1 MVPLRPFKLS
11 FMNSIKG
18 ILTWKRTLIVSVA
31 VLFLLNIFSFYGLY
45 TNKFYFF
52 KIDNYIF
59 PLLSIIHL
67 VFLYVLWFKISENE
81 LSDPPMRTLEYVLY
95 LISLVYLYKLVETII
110 ILFSYSD
117 FENHL
122 IPSTFLP
129 LGFVILLLYT
139 VLLLVTFLAVVY
151 RKEIVGTYLFD
162 DMNQHVD
169 HWK

>member
-1 MVPLRPFKLS
+1 
-11 FMNSIKG
+11 MNSIKG
-18 ILTWKRTLIVSVA
+18 LLTWKRTLIVSIV

-59 PLLSIIHL
+59 PILSIIHFA
-67 VFLYVLWFKISENE
+67 FLYVLWFKIKENE
-81 LSDPPMRTLEYVLY
+81 LSDPPMRTLEYILY
-95 LISLVYLYKLVETII
+95 FISLVYIYKLVETMIV
-110 ILFSYSD
+110 LSSYSD

-122 IPSTFLP
+122 IPGTFLP
-129 LGFVILLLYT
+129 IGYLMLTLYA
-139 VLLLVTFLAVVY
+139 VLLLVTLLAVVY
-151 RKEIVGTYLFD
+151 RKEMVGTYLFD

>member
-1 MVPLRPFKLS
+1 
-11 FMNSIKG
+11 MNSIKG
-18 ILTWKRTLIVSVA
+18 LLTWKRTLIVSIV

-52 KIDNYIF
+52 KVENYIF
-59 PLLSIIHL
+59 PILSIIHL

-95 LISLVYLYKLVETII
+95 AISLVYIYKMVETII
-110 ILFSYSD
+110 VLSSYSD

-129 LGFVILLLYT
+129 LGYVMIALYAM
-139 VLLLVTFLAVVY
+139 LLLVTLLAVVY
-151 RKEIVGTYLFD
+151 RKEMVGTYIFD

-169 HWK
+169 HWNN

>member
-1 MVPLRPFKLS
+1 
-11 FMNSIKG
+11 MNFIQG
-18 ILTWKRTLIVSVA
+18 VLTWKRTLILSIG
-31 VLFLLNIFSFYGLY
+31 VLALLNIFSFYGLY

-59 PLLSIIHL
+59 PLLSIVHF
-67 VFLYVLWFKISENE
+67 VFLYVLWFKIKEDE

-95 LISLVYLYKLVETII
+95 IISLVYVYKLVETII
-110 ILFSYSD
+110 ILLSYND
-117 FENHL
+117 FDNHL

-129 LGFVILLLYT
+129 LGYFMLLLYT
-139 VLLLVTFLAVVY
+139 LLLLVTYLAIVY
-151 RKEIVGTYLFD
+151 RKKIVGTYLFD

>member
-1 MVPLRPFKLS
+1 
-11 FMNSIKG
+11 MNFIKG
-18 ILTWKRTLIVSVA
+18 ILTWKRTLILSVG
-31 VLFLLNIFSFYGLY
+31 VLALLNIFSFYGLY

-59 PLLSIIHL
+59 PLLSIVHF
-67 VFLYVLWFKISENE
+67 VFLYVLWFKIKEDE

-95 LISLVYLYKLVETII
+95 IISLVYVYKLVETII
-110 ILFSYSD
+110 ILLSYND
-117 FENHL
+117 FDNHL

-129 LGFVILLLYT
+129 LGYFMLLLYT
-139 VLLLVTFLAVVY
+139 LLLLVTYLAIAY
-151 RKEIVGTYLFD
+151 RKKIVGTYLFD

>member
-1 MVPLRPFKLS
+1 
-11 FMNSIKG
+11 MNSIKR
-18 ILTWKRTLIVSVA
+18 ILTWKRTLIVSVI
-31 VLFLLNIFSFYGLY
+31 VLFLLSIFSFYGLY

-52 KIDNYIF
+52 KPDNYIF
-59 PLLSIIHL
+59 PIVSIVHL
-67 VFLYVLWFKISENE
+67 IFLYVLWFKINEEE

-95 LISLVYLYKLVETII
+95 IISLIYIYRFVETII
-110 ILFSYSD
+110 ILTTYHN

-129 LGFVILLLYT
+129 MGFIILFLNT
-139 VLLLVTFLAVVY
+139 VLLLVTFLAIVY

-162 DMNQHVD
+162 ETNQHVD

>member
-1 MVPLRPFKLS
+1 
-11 FMNSIKG
+11 MNFIKG
-18 ILTWKRTLIVSVA
+18 ILTWKRTLILSVGI
-31 VLFLLNIFSFYGLY
+31 LLLLNIFSFYGLY

-59 PLLSIIHL
+59 PILSIVHI
-67 VFLYVLWFKISENE
+67 VFLYVLWFKIKEDE

-95 LISLVYLYKLVETII
+95 IISLVYVYKLVETII
-110 ILFSYSD
+110 ILLSYND
-117 FENHL
+117 FDNHL

-129 LGFVILLLYT
+129 LGYFMLLLYIL
-139 VLLLVTFLAVVY
+139 LLLVTYLAIDY
-151 RKEIVGTYLFD
+151 RKKIVGTYLFD

>member
-1 MVPLRPFKLS
+1 
-11 FMNSIKG
+11 MNFIKN
-18 ILTWKRTLIVSVA
+18 ILTWKRTLILSVGILA
-31 VLFLLNIFSFYGLY
+31 LLNIFSFYGLY

-59 PLLSIIHL
+59 PLLSIVHFI
-67 VFLYVLWFKISENE
+67 FLYVLWFKIKEDE

-95 LISLVYLYKLVETII
+95 IISLVYVYKLVETII
-110 ILFSYSD
+110 ILLSYNSFD
-117 FENHL
+117 NHL

-129 LGFVILLLYT
+129 LGYFILLLYIS
-139 VLLLVTFLAVVY
+139 LLIVTYLAIDY
-151 RKEIVGTYLFD
+151 RKKIVGTYLFD

>member
-1 MVPLRPFKLS
+1 MS
-11 FMNSIKG
+11 FLKQ
-18 ILTWKRTLIVSVA
+18 ILTWKRTLLISVG
-31 VLFLLNIFSFYGLY
+31 VLMLLNIFSFYGLY

-59 PLLSIIHL
+59 PILSIVHF
-67 VFLYVLWFKISENE
+67 VFLYVLWFKITEDE

-95 LISLVYLYKLVETII
+95 FISFVYLFKLVDTFIILISYTE
-110 ILFSYSD
+110 FD
-117 FENHL
+117 DHL

-129 LGFVILLLYT
+129 LGYLILALYAL
-139 VLLLVTFLAVVY
+139 LLLVTFLAIYY

>member
-1 MVPLRPFKLS
+1 
-11 FMNSIKG
+11 MNFIQG
-18 ILTWKRTLIVSVA
+18 VLTWKRTLILSIG
-31 VLFLLNIFSFYGLY
+31 VLALLNIFSFYGLY

-59 PLLSIIHL
+59 PLLSIVHF
-67 VFLYVLWFKISENE
+67 VFLYVLWFKIKEDE

-95 LISLVYLYKLVETII
+95 IISLVYVYKLVETII
-110 ILFSYSD
+110 ILLSYND
-117 FENHL
+117 FDNHL

-129 LGFVILLLYT
+129 LGYFMLLLYT
-139 VLLLVTFLAVVY
+139 LLLLVTYLAIAY
-151 RKEIVGTYLFD
+151 RKKIVGSYLFD

>member
-1 MVPLRPFKLS
+1 
-11 FMNSIKG
+11 MNFIQG
-18 ILTWKRTLIVSVA
+18 VLTWKRTLILSIG
-31 VLFLLNIFSFYGLY
+31 VLALLNIFSFYGLY

-59 PLLSIIHL
+59 PLLSIVHF
-67 VFLYVLWFKISENE
+67 VFLYVLWFKIKEDE

-95 LISLVYLYKLVETII
+95 IISLVYVYKLVETII
-110 ILFSYSD
+110 ILLSYND
-117 FENHL
+117 FDNHL

-129 LGFVILLLYT
+129 LGYFMLLLYT
-139 VLLLVTFLAVVY
+139 LLLLITYLAIAY
-151 RKEIVGTYLFD
+151 RKKIVGTYLFD

>member
-1 MVPLRPFKLS
+1 
-11 FMNSIKG
+11 MNSIKG
-18 ILTWKRTLIVSVA
+18 LFTWKRTLIVSIV

-59 PLLSIIHL
+59 PILSIIHF
-67 VFLYVLWFKISENE
+67 VFLYVLWFKIKEKE
-81 LSDPPMRTLEYVLY
+81 LSDPPMRTLEYILY
-95 LISLVYLYKLVETII
+95 IISLVYLYKLVETMIV
-110 ILFSYSD
+110 LSSYSD

-122 IPSTFLP
+122 IPGTFLP
-129 LGFVILLLYT
+129 IGYLMLTLYA
-139 VLLLVTFLAVVY
+139 VLLLVTLLAVVY
-151 RKEIVGTYLFD
+151 RKEMVGTYIFD

>member
-1 MVPLRPFKLS
+1 
-11 FMNSIKG
+11 MNSIKG
-18 ILTWKRTLIVSVA
+18 LFTWKRTLIVSII

-59 PLLSIIHL
+59 PILSVIHF
-67 VFLYVLWFKISENE
+67 VFLYVLWFKISEKE
-81 LSDPPMRTLEYVLY
+81 LSDPPMRTLEYILY
-95 LISLVYLYKLVETII
+95 IISLVYIYKLVETMIV
-110 ILFSYSD
+110 LTSYSD

-129 LGFVILLLYT
+129 IGYLMLALYA
-139 VLLLVTFLAVVY
+139 VLLLVTLLAVVY
-151 RKEIVGTYLFD
+151 RKEMVGTYIFD

>member
-1 MVPLRPFKLS
+1 
-11 FMNSIKG
+11 MNFIKG
-18 ILTWKRTLIVSVA
+18 ILTWKRTLILSVGILA
-31 VLFLLNIFSFYGLY
+31 LLNIFSFYGLY

-59 PLLSIIHL
+59 PILSIVHI
-67 VFLYVLWFKISENE
+67 VFLYVLWFKIKEDE

-95 LISLVYLYKLVETII
+95 IISLVYIYKLVETFI
-110 ILFSYSD
+110 ILLSYND
-117 FENHL
+117 FDNHL

-129 LGFVILLLYT
+129 IGYFIFLLYT
-139 VLLLVTFLAVVY
+139 LLLLLTYLAIAY
-151 RKEIVGTYLFD
+151 RKQIVGTYLFD

>member
-1 MVPLRPFKLS
+1 
-11 FMNSIKG
+11 MNSIKG
-18 ILTWKRTLIVSVA
+18 LFTWKRTLIVSIV

-52 KIDNYIF
+52 KIENYIF
-59 PLLSIIHL
+59 PILSVIHL

-95 LISLVYLYKLVETII
+95 AISLVYIYKMVETII
-110 ILFSYSD
+110 VLSSYSD

-129 LGFVILLLYT
+129 LGFVMIALYS
-139 VLLLVTFLAVVY
+139 VLLLLTFLAVAY
-151 RKEIVGTYLFD
+151 RKKMVGTYIFD

-169 HWK
+169 HWNN

>member
-1 MVPLRPFKLS
+1 
-11 FMNSIKG
+11 MNAIKG
-18 ILTWKRTLIVSVA
+18 LLTWKRTLIVSIV

-52 KIDNYIF
+52 KIENYLF
-59 PLLSIIHL
+59 PILSIIHF

-81 LSDPPMRTLEYVLY
+81 LSDPPMRTLEYALY
-95 LISLVYLYKLVETII
+95 AVSLVYVYKMVDTMIVLT
-110 ILFSYSD
+110 SYSD

-129 LGFVILLLYT
+129 LGYVMLALYAI
-139 VLLLVTFLAVVY
+139 LLLVTLLAIVY
-151 RKEIVGTYLFD
+151 RKEMVGTYIFD

-169 HWK
+169 HWNN

>member
-1 MVPLRPFKLS
+1 
-11 FMNSIKG
+11 MNSIKG
-18 ILTWKRTLIVSVA
+18 LFTWKRTLILSII

-52 KIDNYIF
+52 KIENYIF
-59 PLLSIIHL
+59 PILSVIHL
-67 VFLYVLWFKISENE
+67 VFLYVLWFKINENE

-95 LISLVYLYKLVETII
+95 AISLVYLYKMVETII
-110 ILFSYSD
+110 VLSSYSD

-129 LGFVILLLYT
+129 LGFVMIALYA
-139 VLLLVTFLAVVY
+139 VLLLVTFLAVAY
-151 RKEIVGTYLFD
+151 RKEMVGTYIFD

-169 HWK
+169 HWNN

>member
-1 MVPLRPFKLS
+1 
-11 FMNSIKG
+11 
-18 ILTWKRTLIVSVA
+18 
-31 VLFLLNIFSFYGLY
+31 
-45 TNKFYFF
+45 
-52 KIDNYIF
+52 
-59 PLLSIIHL
+59 
-67 VFLYVLWFKISENE
+67 
-81 LSDPPMRTLEYVLY
+81 MRTLEYVLY

-129 LGFVILLLYT
+129 LGFVILLLYA

>member
-1 MVPLRPFKLS
+1 
-11 FMNSIKG
+11 MNFIKG
-18 ILTWKRTLIVSVA
+18 ILTWKRTLILSVGILA
-31 VLFLLNIFSFYGLY
+31 LLNIFSFYGLY

-59 PLLSIIHL
+59 PILSIVHI
-67 VFLYVLWFKISENE
+67 VFLYVLWFKIKEDE

-95 LISLVYLYKLVETII
+95 IISLVYIYKLVETFI
-110 ILFSYSD
+110 ILLSYND
-117 FENHL
+117 FDNHL

-129 LGFVILLLYT
+129 LGYFIFLLYT
-139 VLLLVTFLAVVY
+139 LLLLLTYLAIAY
-151 RKEIVGTYLFD
+151 RKQIVGTYLFD

>member
-1 MVPLRPFKLS
+1 
-11 FMNSIKG
+11 MNFIQG
-18 ILTWKRTLIVSVA
+18 VLTWKRTLILSIG
-31 VLFLLNIFSFYGLY
+31 VLALLNIFSFYGLY

-59 PLLSIIHL
+59 PLLSIVHF
-67 VFLYVLWFKISENE
+67 VFLYVLWFKIKEDE

-95 LISLVYLYKLVETII
+95 IISLVYVYKLVETII
-110 ILFSYSD
+110 ILLSYND
-117 FENHL
+117 FDNHL

-129 LGFVILLLYT
+129 LGYFMLLLYT
-139 VLLLVTFLAVVY
+139 LLLLVTYIAIAY
-151 RKEIVGTYLFD
+151 RKKIVGTYLFD